1 MDLTVRLQV
10 SSAKRSWS
18 GWIFD
23 QPTIIDGAAFSKVC
37 LRALWAKL
45 RFYWMCRQSTN
56 HVHRRFRRSVLLD
69 ALVPTVMTSLIKR
82 ALFEIFGQST
92 NHRRR
97 CNKRCVFCEGD
108 RREAELCL
116 YTGWIVLE
124 TRIPMVVL
132 LCYYCLS
139 FWRFGFEFGMSIVD
153 VAGAN
158 PDCRGRFS

>member
-1 MDLTVRLQV
+1 MIMFSTALKEV

-69 ALVPTVMTSLIKR
+69 ALVPTVMTSMI
-82 ALFEIFGQST
+82 
-92 NHRRR
+92 N
-97 CNKRCVFCEGD
+97 
-108 RREAELCL
+108 
-116 YTGWIVLE
+116 
-124 TRIPMVVL
+124 
-132 LCYYCLS
+132 
-139 FWRFGFEFGMSIVD
+139 
-153 VAGAN
+153 AGA
-158 PDCRGRFS
+158 F